1 MQFSVF
7 NSLTVVDSP
16 SAALALGV
24 GTNFLFS
31 DIAPGVNSQQ
41 GRSIG
46 DPGAN
51 RVQYWT
57 RIAKDKAGGPYSLPS
72 NIELNFT
79 QQIQPVTAGG
89 PFPPCAGSYEVYSWQ
104 GGDSIKNPT
113 VENTDPTT
121 PVPYTSIN
129 FPDDGVL
136 KGQGAT
142 GYVPIFDIL
151 E

>member
-57 RIAKDKAGGPYSLPS
+57 RIDKDKTGGPYSLPS
-72 NIELNFT
+72 NINLNFT
-79 QQIQPVTAGG
+79 QTIQPVTAGG
-89 PFPPCAGSYEVYSWQ
+89 PFPPSAGR
-104 GGDSIKNPT
+104 
-113 VENTDPTT
+113 
-121 PVPYTSIN
+121 VPYTSIN

-136 KGQGAT
+136 KGQGAV

-151 E
+151 Q